1 MANRSRQRSQRRL
14 QIIMSI
20 FALLVILSMVV
31 SLVWSFSTPTPPVTS
46 NQPQPTTIVVTPA
59 P

>member
-1 MANRSRQRSQRRL
+1 MANRSRQRAQRRN

-20 FALLVILSMVV
+20 FAILLIMSMVV
-31 SLVWSFSTPTPPVTS
+31 SLVWSFATPPPPVNTA
-46 NQPQPTTIVVTPA
+46 QPQPTVIITPA

>member
-1 MANRSRQRSQRRL
+1 MANRSKQRSQRQL

-46 NQPQPTTIVVTPA
+46 SQPTVIAITPA

>member
-1 MANRSRQRSQRRL
+1 MANRSKQRSQRQL

-31 SLVWSFSTPTPPVTS
+31 SLVWSFSAPTPPVAGS
-46 NQPQPTTIVVTPA
+46 QPTVIAITPA

>member
-1 MANRSRQRSQRRL
+1 MANRSKRRSQRQL
-14 QIIMSI
+14 QIIMGI

-31 SLVWSFSTPTPPVTS
+31 SLVWSFSAPTPPVTS
-46 NQPQPTTIVVTPA
+46 SQPTVIAITPA